1 MDSKP
6 IFDHDH
12 SIEDFPE
19 FVIETKVHG
28 PLPSNE
34 EFSLLSSM
42 PSSGLGT
49 VFPPPNSSEDDGF
62 SSFTMYVI
70 FSCTVVCVYEYLY
83 RFLLGFFLVF
93 PWIFSLIYVKAT
105 SVPSRIFAWLSL
117 LFLVGVLVIFSFHYI
132 LRDDD

>member
-62 SSFTMYVI
+62 SSFTM
-70 FSCTVVCVYEYLY
+70 
-83 RFLLGFFLVF
+83 FLLGFFLVF